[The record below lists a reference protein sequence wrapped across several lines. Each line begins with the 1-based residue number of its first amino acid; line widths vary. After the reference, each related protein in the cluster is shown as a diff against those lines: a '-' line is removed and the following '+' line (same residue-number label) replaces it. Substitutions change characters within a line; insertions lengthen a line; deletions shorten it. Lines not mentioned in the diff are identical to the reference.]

1 MARDISELI
10 KELLLKHDCVII
22 PGFGAFIGNY
32 FPARA
37 SRKEGLFEPPSRKI
51 TFNRYLTGNDG
62 LLIGHVSA
70 VTGKG
75 YGEARDIVKKWSE
88 ELRSKIMTGN
98 PVMIYRLGTFSLN
111 YDGAIVFEP
120 DLTVNYL
127 LSSYGLSAY
136 HRKPVSGFDVR
147 KMAIEKRHT
156 PAVSQ
161 PSMRSLL
168 TRAAVIL
175 PLLVALALVPFND
188 RIFRSNIEESNLNP
202 LARAELEF
210 NREQIDADRSVAEPE
225 INITRAEGNQDN
237 RVNEMKAALGLT
249 VQDSEPVSGPAERAV
264 KTPSAERTV
273 STAPADKAVK
283 TAPAERKVRTAAP
296 AESAVKT
303 AQTEAA
309 VKTAPAV
316 ESPAEK
322 PASTVKMPEA
332 NGASSVAEP
341 EKEAL
346 NATAANR
353 APARPAGRTT
363 AVVVE
368 DYRYMVII
376 GSFKGED
383 NALVM
388 VEKLRQKGYDPEVT
402 GGPDG
407 FLRVSAKALPTLD
420 EAKVVLERLRREY
433 PGAWVFKSR

>member
-32 FPARA
+32 FPARS

-75 YGEARDIVKKWSE
+75 YGEARDIVKEWSE

-225 INITRAEGNQDN
+225 INITRDEGNQDN

-249 VQDSEPVSGPAERAV
+249 VQDSEPVSGPAERMV
-264 KTPSAERTV
+264 K
-273 STAPADKAVK
+273 
-283 TAPAERKVRTAAP
+283 AAP
-296 AESAVKT
+296 EESAVKT

-309 VKTAPAV
+309 VKTAQTEAAVKTAQAETTIKTAPAV
-316 ESPAEK
+316 ESPADK
-322 PASTVKMPEA
+322 PASFVKISEVNSA
-332 NGASSVAEP
+332 VSVTEP

-346 NATAANR
+346 PATAANR
-353 APARPAGRTT
+353 APARRTT

-388 VEKLRQKGYDPEVT
+388 VEKLRLQGYDPEVT

-420 EAKVVLERLRREY
+420 EAKIVLEKLRRQY

>member
-37 SRKEGLFEPPSRKI
+37 SRKDGLFEPPSRKI

-111 YDGAIVFEP
+111 YEGAIVFEP

-225 INITRAEGNQDN
+225 INITR
-237 RVNEMKAALGLT
+237 
-249 VQDSEPVSGPAERAV
+249 GPAERAV